1 MDPVTG
7 KLWTGGYED
16 REFMNEWQANLPIS
30 SASELIDENFTEPC
44 EYWKL
49 IRDISNWTHG
59 WHLDSLTHFTR
70 DTQASLP
77 PPPPWITKLSRE
89 ASPTLLAA
97 LLLERQQVFLNFSPC
112 EKCKQRQKEKETITP
127 EPQQT
132 SKSGQ
137 TILYGDDD
145 ETMLSDS
152 DNESENSKDCGS
164 ENHQVQRKDFGNT
177 DFNLPDVTVTL
188 DCLQRSTI
196 FTAKSSNSHKPNDN
210 PNDRLPLGF
219 SLKSVSKVITSH
231 NLTDFVTIRYYT
243 FKGLRMGASQSNTN
257 FMNIYNNEEFSDVIA
272 TVGTLGRG
280 KKSYHLHQAI
290 IRTFSEPLDTK
301 CRAAP
306 TEMGRKIITIDS
318 WDYTIM
324 DIVFRW
330 MYGKN
335 DLSGEQLDLPGVTML
350 IKVAQELEVKGLRQ
364 AALKT
369 AVDIATSSIPTM
381 HRNDEHW
388 ATYWDTVERI
398 CSLTN
403 IRNFEDM
410 DILFGLMEKLPID
423 KIQLDGARFKRL
435 EESDIG
441 LLIFLVSTAFGKIVE
456 KTLCKNCQKLPV
468 GKVTRSDSSHCSCC
482 LKILPASKMN
492 TVGSTLGFS
501 DSAVTVSLTP

>member
-1 MDPVTG
+1 
-7 KLWTGGYED
+7 
-16 REFMNEWQANLPIS
+16 
-30 SASELIDENFTEPC
+30 
-44 EYWKL
+44 
-49 IRDISNWTHG
+49 
-59 WHLDSLTHFTR
+59 
-70 DTQASLP
+70 
-77 PPPPWITKLSRE
+77 
-89 ASPTLLAA
+89 
-97 LLLERQQVFLNFSPC
+97 
-112 EKCKQRQKEKETITP
+112 
-127 EPQQT
+127 
-132 SKSGQ
+132 
-137 TILYGDDD
+137 
-145 ETMLSDS
+145 
-152 DNESENSKDCGS
+152 
-164 ENHQVQRKDFGNT
+164 
-177 DFNLPDVTVTL
+177 
-188 DCLQRSTI
+188 
-196 FTAKSSNSHKPNDN
+196 
-210 PNDRLPLGF
+210 
-219 SLKSVSKVITSH
+219 
-231 NLTDFVTIRYYT
+231 
-243 FKGLRMGASQSNTN
+243 MGASQSNTN

-501 DSAVTVSLTP
+501 DSAVTVPLTP